1 MLEPAEPEHIRL
13 LRDTLRRFV
22 EREMPREAAARWDRD
37 DVFPRDVFDK
47 LAELGVCGL
56 AVPQEYGGLGVDIP
70 ACMAVIEELSRR
82 SLAVSVPYIMCACYA
97 GMNITELGSEAQKR
111 ELLPKIA
118 AGKQLFAYGLTEPD
132 VGSDLGSVKT
142 TAVRDGDT
150 LVINGAK
157 RFCSGA
163 DEADYIYTLVCSDRA
178 GQRYKN
184 LSFVLIPPT
193 APGVTVTAF
202 ECMGVRGIH
211 TTDVTFDNVR
221 VPVDNLV
228 GGEQSW
234 NRGWDMLA
242 GPGLDV
248 EKIEV
253 AAIALGVAAAAL
265 EDAWQYAQE
274 RKQFGKAIGTYQS
287 IRHTLADMQAK
298 LYTART
304 LVYQVASRL
313 ASEGRHGVETAIA
326 KLMATEYCTD
336 ITLAA
341 QRIMGAYGYASEFPM
356 ERYVRDSLALP
367 IFGGSSAIQRNNIVN
382 WLGLPR

>member
-1 MLEPAEPEHIRL
+1 MLDLTEPEHIRL
-13 LRDTLRRFV
+13 LRDQLRRFV
-22 EREMPREAAARWDRD
+22 AKEMPREAAARWDRQ

-56 AVPQEYGGLGVDIP
+56 TVPEQYGGAGVDIP

-82 SLAVSVPYIMCACYA
+82 SLAVSVPYIMCTCYA
-97 GMNITELGSEAQKR
+97 GMNITEVGSEAQKR

-118 AGKQLFAYGLTEPD
+118 AGKLIFAYGLTEPD
-132 VGSDLGSVKT
+132 IGSDLGSVKT
-142 TAVRDGDT
+142 TAVRDGDE

-163 DEADYIYTLVCSDRA
+163 DEADYIYALVCSDRA
-178 GQRYKN
+178 GTRYKN
-184 LSFVLIPPT
+184 LSFVLIPPA

-211 TTDVTFDNVR
+211 TTDVIFDNVR
-221 VPVDNLV
+221 APIGHLV
-228 GGEQSW
+228 GGEDAW

-253 AAIALGVAAAAL
+253 AAIALGVAWAAL
-265 EDAWQYAQE
+265 EDAWTYAQE

-287 IRHTLADMQAK
+287 IRHLLADMQAK

-304 LVYQVASRL
+304 LVYQVAGKL
-313 ASEGRHGVETAIA
+313 DGEGRHGVETAIA
-326 KLMATEYCTD
+326 KLMATEYCTE

-341 QRIMGAYGYASEFPM
+341 QKVMGAYGYASEFPM

-382 WLGLPR
+382 WMGLPK